1 MALAAPLC
9 FPLGVA
15 LRYGEPVV
23 PFLAAILTTVVAGT
37 GFRELPGSPGELGP
51 REAVLGVSLIW
62 LLVAAVVAIPF
73 YVAGTDV
80 LGHPVDA
87 MFEALGGA
95 ASTVLDIGPAFGDA
109 GPTAHTSASRSPRGW
124 QWSS

>member
-1 MALAAPLC
+1 MALAAPPC

-23 PFLAAILTTVVAGT
+23 PFLAAILTTV
-37 GFRELPGSPGELGP
+37 
-51 REAVLGVSLIW
+51 
-62 LLVAAVVAIPF
+62 
-73 YVAGTDV
+73 VAGTDV

-95 ASTVLDIGPAFGDA
+95 ASTVLDIGPAVGDA
-109 GPTAHTSASRSPRGW
+109 GPTAHTLASRSPRGW